1 MINKMTPKIWKNL
14 YIAAAAS
21 LVVFIVLQFLPSMNA
36 TANTTG
42 QSSKPISKEHAIQ
55 LASQFAENLTGLS
68 VEKAKAYHQA
78 NKIYTGYI
86 SKYNLLEEHQQNFE
100 KIVPFD
106 QYQVNISFERSEGQG
121 YVIMDLYTG
130 QITGWDLTLPGI
142 DATEEDT
149 ILALKNVLPQQ
160 QFPVD
165 DNTNFDQ
172 YEIVST
178 QTSLFELPVAPKNGW
193 YVLNDSQ
200 IIGDAL
206 LQIDTH
212 VSYFNDQTIVD
223 RYFPDFIIP
232 DQYIEMTS
240 KQDFIATLWT
250 YVGYMGFTFIFGILA
265 IIYAILYRRHT
276 SFKYGL
282 WLTIISTIISLIVN
296 FGMMDAQIGLTNN
309 TISDGFGVNLLMY
322 IFVVISVLFGAVGV
336 YFSFVA
342 GDGLWKAQGFNLWP
356 RFKENHYG
364 QHIWDA
370 MKLGYLLAIILLGI
384 QNVIYLLLTT
394 SLGTWSANDTSQS
407 FINFEYT
414 WIYPAIAWFA
424 AITEEVTYRY
434 FGVGIFRRWFNNT
447 FLAALIPSLVWAAG
461 HTLYPLYPASTRI
474 LELLVIGVLF
484 TYIMVKF
491 GFITAMFTH
500 AIFNTIL
507 MGMQLIMYGNTIDM
521 VSSIVFFIL
530 PIIIAAVIRWLHGKR
545 KKDTT
550 GQINYPQYPH
560 DYDYPHPT
568 GQE

>member
-1 MINKMTPKIWKNL
+1 MINKMTPKTWKNL
-14 YIAAAAS
+14 YIAAAVS
-21 LVVFIVLQFLPSMNA
+21 LVIFIVLQFLPSLNA

-55 LASQFAENLTGLS
+55 LASNFAEELTGLS
-68 VEKAKAYHQA
+68 VEKGKAYHQA

-86 SKYNLLEEHQQNFE
+86 SKNNLIKEHEQ
-100 KIVPFD
+100 KIEQLVPFD
-106 QYQVNISFERSEGQG
+106 QYQVNLRFERSEGQG
-121 YVIMDLYTG
+121 YVIMNLFTG
-130 QITGWDLTLPGI
+130 QITGWDFNLPGI
-142 DATEEDT
+142 DASEEET
-149 ILALKNVLPQQ
+149 MLALKNVLLEK

-165 DNTNFDQ
+165 DNTHFDQ
-172 YEIVST
+172 YESLNSE
-178 QTSLFELPVAPKNGW
+178 TSIFEMSDTRHHGW
-193 YVLNDSQ
+193 YISNDSEV
-200 IIGDAL
+200 IGEAIV
-206 LQIDTH
+206 QIDTH
-212 VSYFNDQTIVD
+212 VSILNDQVIVD

-240 KQDFIATLWT
+240 KQDFIATIWT
-250 YVGYMGFTFIFGILA
+250 YAGYMGFTFIFGILA
-265 IIYAILYRRHT
+265 IIYAILYRKHT

-282 WLTIISTIISLIVN
+282 WLTVISTIISLLVN
-296 FGMMDAQIGLTNN
+296 FGMMDAQIGLSSN
-309 TISDGFGVNLLMY
+309 TVNDGLIMNMFMY
-322 IFVVISVLFGAVGV
+322 FFVVVSVLFGAVGV

-356 RFKENHYG
+356 RFKEDHYG
-364 QHIWDA
+364 QHVWDA
-370 MKLGYLLAIILLGI
+370 MKLGYLFAIILLGI

-394 SLGTWSANDTSQS
+394 ALGTWSANDTSQS
-407 FINFEYT
+407 FINFEYS

-424 AITEEVTYRY
+424 AITEEVIYRY
-434 FGVGIFRRWFNNT
+434 FGVGIFRRWFKNT

-474 LELLVIGVLF
+474 LELLIIGILF

-491 GFITAMFTH
+491 GFITGMFTH

-507 MGMQLIMYGNTIDM
+507 MGMQLFIYGNSLDM
-521 VSSIVFFIL
+521 VSSVVFFIL

-545 KKDTT
+545 KKDTG

-560 DYDYPHPT
+560 DYPHVT